1 VTLFGFSDLAFVG
14 GLTPPQA
21 SLKQKFVAW
30 IEASNPATDRVT
42 GNAIT
47 GTASVANVTH
57 GSLTK
62 AWTNGTLAGMSIPE
76 LTDLT
81 IWFTGHRTGTGDAGT
96 TWAVGTPAEFGLTT
110 FNGVFWT
117 ARIMG
122 SSNLAQLPSPN
133 GSVIS
138 YAARRAASATLVE
151 GFLNG
156 NSHGFANPNFSNGAA
171 ITSRNLTS
179 NLTSIAFMSTF
190 AVSNQVLT
198 LEEIE
203 YLHNGGNFR
212 LWADV

>member
-1 VTLFGFSDLAFVG
+1 MIAFGFSDLTFVG
-14 GLTPPQA
+14 SLTPPQA

-81 IWFTGHRTGTGDAGT
+81 IWFTGHRTGVGDGGT
-96 TWAVGTPAEFGLTT
+96 TWAFGSGNFGLTT
-110 FNGVFWT
+110 FNGTGWT
-117 ARIMG
+117 VSIAG
-122 SSNLAQLPSPN
+122 NNNLATAPSPN

-156 NSHGFANPNFSNGAA
+156 NSHGFSSPGFSNGSS
-171 ITSRNLTS
+171 ITPRNLTS

-198 LEEIE
+198 FEEIQ

>member
-1 VTLFGFSDLAFVG
+1 MIAFGFSDLTFVG
-14 GLTPPQA
+14 SLTPPQA

-81 IWFTGHRTGTGDAGT
+81 IWFTGHRTGTADGGT
-96 TWAVGTPAEFGLTT
+96 TWATGNPADFGLTT
-110 FNGVFWT
+110 FNGPGWT
-117 ARIMG
+117 ARIVG
-122 SSNLAQLPSPN
+122 NNNLATAPSPN

-156 NSHGFANPNFSNGAA
+156 NSHGFSSPGFSNGSS
-171 ITSRNLTS
+171 ITPRNLTS

-198 LEEIE
+198 FEEIQ